1 MTDTNEIVKYVKQN
15 SRNKIVFCHED
26 IDGIRFVNVGFILSQ
41 LLNDEGNFENG
52 YQLLSNR
59 ILNRT
64 QYNELIGDYI
74 AIENIG
80 ILFEPEL
87 KLDLCNILEY
97 FSHNQCFI
105 IKSEA
110 EIRDDKYYFLI
121 REDLAT
127 ITLSGL
133 SYKLIQ

>member
-52 YQLLSNR
+52 YQLLSNS

>member
-52 YQLLSNR
+52 YQLLSNS

-105 IKSEA
+105 IKSDA
-110 EIRDDKYYFLI
+110 EIKDDKFYFFI
-121 REDLAT
+121 PEDST
-127 ITLSGL
+127 SITLSGL
-133 SYKLIQ
+133 SYKLI

>member
-52 YQLLSNR
+52 YQLLSNS

-64 QYNELIGDYI
+64 QYNEFIGNYI

-87 KLDLCNILEY
+87 KLDLYNVLEY